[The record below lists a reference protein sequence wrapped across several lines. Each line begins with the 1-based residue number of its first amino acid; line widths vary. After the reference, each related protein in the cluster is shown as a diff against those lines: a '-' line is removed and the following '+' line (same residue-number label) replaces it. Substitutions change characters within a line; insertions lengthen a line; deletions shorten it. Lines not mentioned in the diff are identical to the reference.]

1 MSDGPRETLPDA
13 SHDAARSAGGQP
25 SRIGRFAVLRKQG
38 SGGMGVVYAGYD
50 EQLDRKVAIKLL
62 HADVT
67 EESVGR
73 ARLVREAQAMAKV
86 SHPNV
91 AHVYEVGEHD
101 GRVYVVMQFIDGA
114 ELGAWSDLD
123 RPWTEVLDAYVQAGR
138 GLAAA
143 HEAGLVHRDFKP
155 GNVMITASGHVRV
168 LDFGLASY
176 LDERMPTVRDAM
188 SPEDLEALESLRTR
202 TGALV
207 GTPAYMAPEVL
218 GGGRADAASDQ
229 FAFCVSLFEGLY
241 GVHPFGKLHGA
252 ARLVAILAAE
262 PPARPESDAP
272 GWLFRVLLRGLSRDP
287 IDRFASMHVLL
298 REVEARRAPNRTR
311 LGLVALTGVSTVVAV
326 AAFTSTPGESSAD
339 PCPRRPDALGDAW
352 SEARQRDVSA
362 AFDAVDAVY
371 AAQTF
376 TQLESALDHY
386 AEAWLDEAHDSCVAT
401 RVQAVQS
408 ERAFDARAA
417 CLSDLRTA
425 LGEVTQLLVEA
436 DQGIVDKS
444 EHLLAGLKPPGICAD
459 VEALVAI
466 PPPPPEHAGAVRE
479 IKATMARAAA
489 LDSAGRWKEALPL
502 ARSALARVEGIDY
515 GPASV
520 QVQFQVGNIASH
532 AGELDEALL
541 HVRGSYFRALA
552 GADRFSAGRAATK
565 LVDLHVAR
573 SELPAAHEWLRHAS
587 AQHDGLGD
595 AAAGLR
601 LDHLI
606 AEARLAQEEARLV
619 DATDVLTRARDL
631 ADQHGLNKRGLYDAL
646 GTVHL
651 WRGQWSDALATYR
664 ANVDLCRAAVG
675 SEHPNCITAEGNLGF
690 ALLKKGDIE
699 GARATFD
706 DVLTRARMVFPDG
719 LAQLDAIL
727 NNAAGAYERE
737 GLFDAARD
745 MFLEVH
751 EIRVDKYGA
760 EHPLTAHPLNNL
772 GNVYVSQENWDE
784 AERYFSQAHAILEKA
799 HGPAHFHVSFP
810 LHGLGQVAR
819 GREDFE
825 TAVTHFARV
834 VEIRDVAE
842 SSPEGRAAAWMEL
855 AEARAEL
862 PGQKEQARTDAL
874 AAKAILAAATDEGE
888 DLIDI
893 RYEVDRWL
901 AEHPA

>member
-13 SHDAARSAGGQP
+13 SHGSARTATDRP

-38 SGGMGVVYAGYD
+38 SGGMGVVYAAYD

-91 AHVYEVGEHD
+91 AHVYEVGEHG

-114 ELGAWSDLD
+114 ELGAWS
-123 RPWTEVLDAYVQAGR
+123 RAKRSWTEVLDAYVQAGR
-138 GLAAA
+138 GLGAA
-143 HEAGLVHRDFKP
+143 HEVGLVHRDFKP
-155 GNVMITASGHVRV
+155 GNVMITESGHVRV

-176 LDERMPTVRDAM
+176 LDERMPTTEAL
-188 SPEDLEALESLRTR
+188 SPEDLAALESLRTR

-229 FAFCVSLFEGLY
+229 FAFCVSLFENLY
-241 GVHPFGKLHGA
+241 GVHPFGERHGA
-252 ARLVAILAAE
+252 ARMVALLAAE
-262 PPARPESDAP
+262 PPERPESDAP
-272 GWLFRVLLRGLSRDP
+272 SWLFRVLLRGLSREP
-287 IDRFASMHVLL
+287 GERFSSMQALL
-298 REVEARRAPNRTR
+298 REIEIRRAPNRTR
-311 LGLVALTGVSTVVAV
+311 LGLLAV
-326 AAFTSTPGESSAD
+326 AGVGTIVAAAALGSGSAEE
-339 PCPRRPDALGDAW
+339 PAELCPRRPDALGEAW
-352 SEARQRDVSA
+352 DETRRAEISA
-362 AFDAVDAVY
+362 AFGAVDAVY
-371 AAQTF
+371 ASQTF
-376 TQLESALDHY
+376 TQLEAALDAY
-386 AEAWLDEAHDSCVAT
+386 AESWLDQAHASCVAT

-417 CLSDLRTA
+417 CLADLRTA
-425 LGEVTQLLVEA
+425 LDEVTRLLVAA

-444 EHLLAGLKPPGICAD
+444 EHVLAGLKPPSACAD
-459 VEALVAI
+459 VESLVAI
-466 PPPPPEHAGAVRE
+466 LPPPPEHAAAVQE
-479 IKATMARAAA
+479 IKATMARVAA
-489 LDSAGRWKEALPL
+489 LDSAGRWTEALPL
-502 ARSALARVEGIDY
+502 ARSTLVRSEGIDY
-515 GPASV
+515 GPTSIRV
-520 QVQFQVGNIASH
+520 QYQVGDTAFH
-532 AGELDEALL
+532 ADEFGEALL
-541 HVRGSYFRALA
+541 NVRGAYFRALEE
-552 GADRFSAGRAATK
+552 GDRLSASRAATK
-565 LVDLHVAR
+565 LVEIHVAR

-601 LDHLI
+601 LDHLL
-606 AEARLAQEEARLV
+606 AQSRLAKEEARLV
-619 DATDVLTRARDL
+619 DAAALLIEARDL
-631 ADQHGLNKRGLYDAL
+631 ADREGLNERGLYDTL

-651 WRGQWSDALATYR
+651 WRGQWGDALATYR
-664 ANVDLCRAAVG
+664 TSVDLCREAVG
-675 SEHPNCITAEGNLGF
+675 SEHPNCIMAEGNLGF

-699 GARATFD
+699 AARATLD

-719 LAQLDAIL
+719 LSTLDSVL

-737 GLFDAARD
+737 GLYDAARD

-751 EIRVDKYGA
+751 QIRVDKYGP

-784 AERYFSQAHAILEKA
+784 AQRYFSQAHAILEKA
-799 HGPAHFHVSFP
+799 HGPSHFHVSFP

-819 GREDFE
+819 GRKDFE
-825 TAVTHFARV
+825 AAVTHFARV

-855 AEARAEL
+855 AEARIEL
-862 PGQKEQARTDAL
+862 PGQMAQARADAL
-874 AAKAILAAATDEGE
+874 QARSILEGVTDEGE
-888 DLIDI
+888 DLIAI
-893 RYEVDRWL
+893 RDEVQRWL
-901 AEHPA
+901 AAHPG